1 MCLHDCRESQPHA
14 PPITMLAITHTRTL
28 ATAPQTEGA
37 AVEGGMKVTLAVM
50 ALIMASMPRG
60 GEHSS
65 TQPDGYDGTLP
76 ARYDPDAI
84 SAYFNQRPMMV
95 MQRNAIVVS
104 KLTSFAVKVLAD
116 WRSGQFEANMP
127 QRAKELRGIVESLGP
142 AYIKVRAAV
151 PCLCD

>member
-1 MCLHDCRESQPHA
+1 
-14 PPITMLAITHTRTL
+14 
-28 ATAPQTEGA
+28 
-37 AVEGGMKVTLAVM
+37 MKVTLAVM

-60 GEHSS
+60 GEPSS
-65 TQPDGYDGTLP
+65 TQPDAFDGTLP

-104 KLTSFAVKVLAD
+104 KLTTFAVKLLAD

-127 QRAKELRGIVESLGP
+127 QRARELRGIVESLGP

-151 PCLCD
+151 PWLCGSRWGWGCMWRLLYGVALRGGVPACAAQQQQQQQQQ